1 MEFDLL
7 EERAREGGGGMELE
21 GGCELMNELI
31 YIYISNGKWRTC
43 FARRFSN
50 RELNWVFPPSPGVNR
65 KGS

>member
-1 MEFDLL
+1 MNIGMNDWNWILL

-43 FARRFSN
+43 FA
-50 RELNWVFPPSPGVNR
+50 
-65 KGS
+65 